1 MGVDDRRGDVDE
13 LPAGATR
20 VRAQH
25 VECLPF
31 VDRMPRHRI
40 PFARSVIA
48 RRSDALQILARFC
61 TRLSE
66 VRFLRLAS
74 ISGQMGLAASAIGRP
89 SISSLDRRPRHDAS
103 GTRDRVAVANR
114 RAEAQRAARPDRLV
128 GRRHVRRLRHGR
140 GGHEYGT
147 YARGKPRCA
156 DARSRALDRG
166 RPPRSEP
173 GTVRGR
179 LVLLVHRQA
188 VSVAR
193 EKRRSNPSTEMEA
206 IPQNASRF
214 LERLPAAEREAVAL
228 AYFGGLTLSEVALVT
243 GAARETVGRLVSSG
257 LGFLCQPSVEPA
269 ADTASARKI
278 VAPTR
283 TSVAPSSAATR

>member
-1 MGVDDRRGDVDE
+1 MTEVVHSRFADLTDDDLVDLAVAADSALAELYDRFGSAAYGLAVSIVGD
-13 LPAGATR
+13 PA
-20 VRAQH
+20 
-25 VECLPF
+25 
-31 VDRMPRHRI
+31 
-40 PFARSVIA
+40 
-48 RRSDALQILARFC
+48 LAEDVVA
-61 TRLSE
+61 SA
-66 VRFLRLAS
+66 FLRLRRDA
-74 ISGQMGLAASAIGRP
+74 LPP
-89 SISSLDRRPRHDAS
+89 S
-103 GTRDRVAVANR
+103 
-114 RAEAQRAARPDRLV
+114 
-128 GRRHVRRLRHGR
+128 
-140 GGHEYGT
+140 
-147 YARGKPRCA
+147 
-156 DARSRALDRG
+156 
-166 RPPRSEP
+166 RSEP

>member
-1 MGVDDRRGDVDE
+1 MDVDDRRGDVDE

-166 RPPRSEP
+166 RPLRVHVHGLVRAHGTRRHVQAPLRFGPTARARRRTRLLRSLDVA
-173 GTVRGR
+173 GLGDALAIHASLTAA
-179 LVLLVHRQA
+179 LVLP
-188 VSVAR
+188 VA
-193 EKRRSNPSTEMEA
+193 
-206 IPQNASRF
+206 
-214 LERLPAAEREAVAL
+214 
-228 AYFGGLTLSEVALVT
+228 
-243 GAARETVGRLVSSG
+243 
-257 LGFLCQPSVEPA
+257 
-269 ADTASARKI
+269 
-278 VAPTR
+278 
-283 TSVAPSSAATR
+283 TSVDEGEPW